1 MNGIVIERILTPL
14 DFSDASIY
22 ALGYAKTIAEKFN
35 AKLYIYHCI
44 TDISAYTGYVPSFPA
59 DEVIKGLRENAI
71 KEMEHIINRYSLK
84 NVETAIEKGNV
95 AKNIVNFAE
104 KNKIDLIVIGA
115 HGKSGFERF
124 TFGSTTEKVMRMSTI
139 PVLEVKMPK

>member
-1 MNGIVIERILTPL
+1 MNGIVIEKILTPL
-14 DFSDASIY
+14 DFSDASVY

-124 TFGSTTEKVMRMSTI
+124 TFGSTTEKVMRISTI